1 MDAVG
6 TFFGIV
12 MLLIISL
19 WLLMR
24 FGDTSFMSIIVAF
37 ILIVLAAYIN
47 IYIY

>member
-12 MLLIISL
+12 LLLIIGIG
-19 WLLMR
+19 LLMR
-24 FGDTSFMSIIVAF
+24 YGDTSFLSIIVAF
-37 ILIVLAAYIN
+37 MLIVIAAYIN